1 MKMKFDLE
9 MSHLFC
15 VFIYLHHIIFTSA
28 SIPLCV
34 QLKELGGNQVLAK
47 RFPLNLDKS
56 DELPPWK
63 NILPSRE
70 DWVNQSPQR
79 GLTINKLCLMLPL
92 MFICSPACESVVG
105 KKWLQSGGWSPYL
118 PVILGP
124 QSSLHLG

>member
-15 VFIYLHHIIFTSA
+15 VFIYLHHTIFTSA

-34 QLKELGGNQVLAK
+34 QLKELGGNQVLVK
-47 RFPLNLDKS
+47 RFPLNLGKL

-70 DWVNQSPQR
+70 DWVNQTPQR
-79 GLTINKLCLMLPL
+79 GLTINKPCLMLPM
-92 MFICSPACESVVG
+92 MFVYLFTCLRVSGG
-105 KKWLQSGGWSPYL
+105 KKMA
-118 PVILGP
+118 PVLEVGQPICL
-124 QSSLHLG
+124 